1 MVRLA
6 DVCALWT
13 SCDVLE
19 RTCNH
24 HDEHEQTTQD
34 RSLTQ
39 IDLVQVTWSRHR
51 IDLIGVRERTQ

>member
-1 MVRLA
+1 VPLA

-13 SCDVLE
+13 FCDVLE

-24 HDEHEQTTQD
+24 RHEHEQTTQD